1 MGTPSNIL
9 VVDDDAV
16 TRDLLQEVLQE
27 EGYKVVTSGSGEEA
41 LEIGKQELFDV
52 IISDMRLGS
61 NLSGLDVL
69 RAYKSIQP
77 ESEVILI
84 TAFGSMETA
93 IEAVKAGA
101 FDYLSKPFKIEEV
114 LLQVT
119 RALNN
124 RSLIR
129 ENRSLRQQIE
139 SQVQL
144 ASLVGRSPAMLEVY
158 KKIAMVSDSRSTV
171 LIYGESGTGKELVAK
186 AIHHNGPRTQRH
198 FFAVNC
204 GALPETLLETELF
217 GHVRGSFTGAVENKR
232 GILEE
237 ASGGTVFLDEVSE
250 MSPALQVKLLRAVEN
265 KRGILEE
272 ASGGTVFLDEV
283 SEMSPALQVK
293 LLRAIEDQEVRRV
306 GSNQVIKVDLRII
319 AAGNRRLADL
329 VEQGKFREDLYY
341 RLRVIEIDVP
351 PLRERAEDI
360 PLLVEHFMKE
370 FGRARGRAF
379 TISSHALSCLVSYQW
394 PGNVRELENALEAAV
409 ALNRSGIL
417 TPEDFPPKV
426 RAESE
431 NDGRLEEIFV
441 PLPTLDELEAKYL
454 AHVIGITREN
464 RAMAARILGV
474 DRKTLY
480 RMEAR
485 SRRRRR
491 KEEVRIKKSE
501 ARSENLEA
509 RN

>member
-1 MGTPSNIL
+1 MKPRTASNIL
-9 VVDDDAV
+9 VVDDDPV

-27 EGYKVVTSGSGEEA
+27 EGHKVVTSGSGEEA
-41 LEIGKQELFDV
+41 LQIGKQELFDV
-52 IISDMRLGS
+52 IISDMKLGPD
-61 NLSGLDVL
+61 LSGLDVL
-69 RAYKSIQP
+69 RSYKSLQP

-101 FDYLSKPFKIEEV
+101 FDYLSKPFKIDEV
-114 LLQVT
+114 LLQVD

-124 RSLIR
+124 RNLIR
-129 ENRSLRQQIE
+129 ENRSLRHQIE

-144 ASLVGRSPAMLEVY
+144 SSLVGRSPAMLEVY

-217 GHVRGSFTGAVENKR
+217 GHVKGSFTGAVENKR
-232 GILEE
+232 GIFEE

-250 MSPALQVKLLRAVEN
+250 MSPALQVKLLRA
-265 KRGILEE
+265 L
-272 ASGGTVFLDEV
+272 
-283 SEMSPALQVK
+283 
-293 LLRAIEDQEVRRV
+293 EDQEIRRV

-319 AAGNRRLADL
+319 AASNRRLAEL

-341 RLRVIEIDVP
+341 RLRVIEIELP
-351 PLRERAEDI
+351 PLRDRGDDI
-360 PLLVEHFMKE
+360 PLLVEHFLKE
-370 FGRARGRAF
+370 LERSRGRRCS
-379 TISSHALSCLVSYQW
+379 ISSHALSCLVSYKW

-409 ALNRSGIL
+409 ALNRSGVL
-417 TPEDFPPKV
+417 MPEDFPDKL
-426 RAESE
+426 RAASG
-431 NDGRLEEIFV
+431 NGSRLEEMFV
-441 PLPTLDELEAKYL
+441 TLPTLEELEDKYL
-454 AHVIGITREN
+454 GHVLSITRGN
-464 RAMAARILGV
+464 KTMTSRILGV

-485 SRRRRR
+485 SQQPR
-491 KEEVRIKKSE
+491 KKVAPKSE
-501 ARSENLEA
+501 ARS
-509 RN
+509 

>member
-27 EGYKVVTSGSGEEA
+27 EGHKVVTSGSGEEA

-250 MSPALQVKLLRAVEN
+250 MSPALQVKLLRA
-265 KRGILEE
+265 
-272 ASGGTVFLDEV
+272 
-283 SEMSPALQVK
+283 
-293 LLRAIEDQEVRRV
+293 IEDQEVRRV

-431 NDGRLEEIFV
+431 SDGRLEEIFV
-441 PLPTLDELEAKYL
+441 PLPTLEELEAKYL